1 MNYYQPS
8 IRPPTPD
15 DVRRYAS
22 RHGMELTDK
31 EANDFA
37 DLIGSKL
44 GVLEQLEALPVD
56 ESGGSSDYS
65 TRQTGYCPDDSEDP
79 CNAFV
84 RRCLVE
90 GADSGTLGGYDI
102 GVKDNIAVAG
112 IELTSGSKAFE
123 GYVPSFDATVVSR
136 LLSAGATVTGKTNLD
151 EMAVSGSGEPTA
163 TGPILNPRSTGHL
176 AGGSSGGS
184 AVAVVEAYVDVAL
197 GTDQAGSIRTPAAW
211 CGCVGHKPTFSLVPY
226 TGCLPGGPTYD
237 HVGPMARTVKDCAK
251 TLSVIAGPDGRD
263 HRQANH
269 RADTQT
275 SGHTEPID
283 YTKNLDAEPSS
294 FTVGVLEE
302 GFDLEHSDAAV
313 DETVRASLEA
323 FSAAGADTT
332 AVSVPWHLDG
342 VLVWLGVAWTESA
355 TLLRDNGQG
364 QYMDGQYHPQ
374 YLRAVEST
382 LDTRIDEFAP
392 TVRLKILL
400 GEYLR
405 SEYGGYYHAKA
416 QNLRRELRTAYDDA
430 LAECDVL
437 ALPTTPTTAFEVEG
451 DLTRKELVDRAQGK
465 KGRTRNT
472 MPFNMTGHPAI
483 TVPCGSDDEG
493 LPVGLMLVGDRFDD
507 STVLA
512 AASAIERSVG
522 V

>member
-1 MNYYQPS
+1 
-8 IRPPTPD
+8 
-15 DVRRYAS
+15 
-22 RHGMELTDK
+22 MEITDK

-37 DLIGSKL
+37 DLIGAKL
-44 GVLEQLEALPVD
+44 GVLEQLETLPVED
-56 ESGGSSDYS
+56 PGVSSDHS
-65 TRQTGYCPDDSEDP
+65 TRKMGYRPGNSEDP

-84 RRCLVE
+84 RRCLVK
-90 GADSGTLGGYDI
+90 GADSGPLDGYDV
-102 GVKDNIAVAG
+102 GVKDNIAVGG

-123 GYVPSFDATVVSR
+123 GYVPSFDATVVTR
-136 LLSAGATVTGKTNLD
+136 LLSAGANVTGKTNLD

-163 TGPILNPRSTGHL
+163 TGPILNPQSTQHL

-184 AVAVVEAYVDVAL
+184 AAAVVEESVDIAL

-237 HVGPMARTVKDCAK
+237 HVGPMARTVEDCAK

-263 HRQANH
+263 PRQPNH
-269 RADTQT
+269 RAGTLDFAHAET
-275 SGHTEPID
+275 ID
-283 YTKNLDAEPSS
+283 YTTNLDAEPSS
-294 FTVGVLEE
+294 FTIGILEE
-302 GFDLEHSDAAV
+302 GFGLEHSEAVV
-313 DETVRASLEA
+313 DETVQASLEA
-323 FSAAGADTT
+323 FSASGADITD
-332 AVSVPWHLDG
+332 VSVPWHRDG

-437 ALPTTPTTAFEVEG
+437 ALPTTPTTAFEVED

-465 KGRTRNT
+465 KSRTRNT